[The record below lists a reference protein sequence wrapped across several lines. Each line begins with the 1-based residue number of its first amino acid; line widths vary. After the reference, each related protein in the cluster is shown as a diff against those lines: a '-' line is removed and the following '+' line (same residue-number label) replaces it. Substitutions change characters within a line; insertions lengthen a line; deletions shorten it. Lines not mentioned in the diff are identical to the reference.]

1 MIRLL
6 ILSLLSTIVFA
17 NESEV
22 LSDTKKDIIDLTQK
36 QINETQQVNKY
47 DWLSDIDLS
56 VSIYMDEDNDQ
67 SQDYSASFSQDI
79 FRFGGIV
86 SQVEYAKELKKL
98 DSLELIM
105 NTKTDITALYSLLID
120 IKIDEISLEQNKLNL
135 KNSYIDIEHKKSQYK
150 EGDIGISDLNEAM
163 MTKNEL
169 RDAQKDLELSK
180 QKNITSLKEYTQRKY
195 ETINIPNISILSR
208 ETFLQKSTSIK
219 YASLDANVN
228 KLNYKLKKSDYLP
241 AISIDGEYGYREYGD
256 ADGYSTGAGQYY
268 NYGLSLSLPLSYT
281 SSNEI
286 QVQEINYL
294 ISKKELTD
302 KINDNN
308 IIYENTLQTLESYKQ
323 KIQLA
328 QEDIELYS
336 ELLTLNMEEFKAGYK
351 TIDDVDT
358 LKNSKQIRELDIKTY
373 KLNINKELITLYFYT
388 K

>member
-6 ILSLLSTIVFA
+6 ILGLLSTIVFA

-22 LSDTKKDIIDLTQK
+22 LSDTKKEIIDLTQK
-36 QINETQQVNKY
+36 QINETEQVNKY
-47 DWLSDIDLS
+47 DWLSNIDLS
-56 VSIYMDEDNDQ
+56 ASIYMDEDNDQ
-67 SQDYSASFSQDI
+67 SQNYSASFSQDI

-86 SQVEYAKELKKL
+86 SQIEYAKELKKL
-98 DSLELIM
+98 DTLELIM

-120 IKIDEISLEQNKLNL
+120 IRIDEISLEQNKLNL

-180 QKNITSLKEYTQRKY
+180 QKNITSLKEYTQKEY
-195 ETINIPNISILSR
+195 ETIDIPNISILSK

-241 AISIDGEYGYREYGD
+241 AISIDGEYGY
-256 ADGYSTGAGQYY
+256 ADGDSTDASQYY

-286 QVQEINYL
+286 QAQEINYL
-294 ISKKELTD
+294 ISKKELAD

-308 IIYENTLQTLESYKQ
+308 IIYENTLHTIESYKE
-323 KIQLA
+323 KIKLA

-336 ELLTLNMEEFKAGYK
+336 ELLTLNIEEFKAGYK